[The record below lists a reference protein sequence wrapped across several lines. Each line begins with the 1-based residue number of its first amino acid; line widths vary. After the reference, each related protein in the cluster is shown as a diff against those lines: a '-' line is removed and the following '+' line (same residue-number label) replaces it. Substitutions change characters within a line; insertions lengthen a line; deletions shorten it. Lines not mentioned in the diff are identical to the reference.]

1 MLSCNEE
8 VFNEAKPMYQRA
20 LELSGYSYEL
30 KYEKINTQ
38 VSATPADFVSLNATI
53 SCTEIVPQS
62 TKKTKSGDIA
72 DT

>member
-1 MLSCNEE
+1 MMKEKNIQLT
-8 VFNEAKPMYQRA
+8 
-20 LELSGYSYEL
+20 G
-30 KYEKINTQ
+30 KYLTSRNPIQ
-38 VSATPADFVSLNATI
+38 VSASPADFVSLNATI